1 MHWVYHDLA
10 ALSRLVW
17 SKKQAED
24 STSSTMPAH
33 FTTKESPFT
42 VASASL
48 SLKHMHH
55 VMNALRQ
62 TMLHTA
68 LITAWRELEGQLQT
82 ASAVARD
89 GSHAALTPVPAVDDL
104 LRLNSAYLDTVE
116 KACWLADDGTS
127 QVWLPAVS
135 KS

>member
-1 MHWVYHDLA
+1 
-10 ALSRLVW
+10 
-17 SKKQAED
+17 
-24 STSSTMPAH
+24 
-33 FTTKESPFT
+33 
-42 VASASL
+42 
-48 SLKHMHH
+48 MHH

-89 GSHAALTPVPAVDDL
+89 GSHAVLTPVPAVDDL
-104 LRLNSAYLDTVE
+104 LRLHSAYLDTVE